1 MAHISQIRRCYNCG
15 AVLQSDDPSKE
26 GYVKKETLE
35 NASQNFLF
43 CDKCFEKER
52 YHSLSNEPS
61 INPEFLTMVKD
72 AKKKNALIVYVI
84 NLFSFEASFSS
95 ALNELIQ
102 GMNILVV
109 GNKFDLLPESCD
121 EELTKEYVAH
131 RFRAVGLTINK
142 DNVILANAFDDETA
156 RNIIQQVY
164 ELKNGK
170 DVYVIGPSNAGKTT
184 LISSFLRVYKN
195 LSTGNIVTQ
204 EYPGTSL
211 RVMQI
216 PLSSKSAMYDTPGID
231 INNSILY
238 NIDKQTLNDVYLLEA
253 VKGREIS
260 FSAEQAI
267 YFGGLA
273 FIELVKGRK
282 TELTCYFHEKVQ
294 LKKVNAKKAENK
306 FIQLIAHK
314 SLKPSLSRIKSIKDM
329 DVFEIEITESNLRD
343 IGIQGL
349 GWFTFIA
356 KGQLF
361 RIYVPHGVSVFTSR
375 PKVHLKK

>member
-1 MAHISQIRRCYNCG
+1 MAHISQVRRCYNCG
-15 AVLQSDDPSKE
+15 AVLQSDDPTKE

-35 NASQNFLF
+35 NGSQNFLF

-52 YHSLSNEPS
+52 YHSLSNEPT
-61 INPEFLTMVKD
+61 INPEFLNMLTD
-72 AKKKNALIVYVI
+72 AKKKDALIVYVI

-95 ALNELIQ
+95 EINDIIQ
-102 GMNILVV
+102 RMNILVV
-109 GNKFDLLPESCD
+109 GNKYDLLPEGCD

-131 RFRAVGLTINK
+131 RFRAVGVTISK

-156 RNIIQQVY
+156 RLIIQQIY

-204 EYPGTSL
+204 EYPNTSL

-216 PLSSKSAMYDTPGID
+216 PLSSKTSMYDTPGIN
-231 INNSILY
+231 INNSIIYEL
-238 NIDKQTLNDVYLLEA
+238 DKQTLNSIYLTEA
-253 VKGREIS
+253 VNAREIS
-260 FSAEQAI
+260 FSAGQAV

-273 FIELVKGRK
+273 FIELVKGKK
-282 TELTCYFHEKVQ
+282 TELTCYFHDKVQ

-306 FIQLIAHK
+306 FVELVSHK
-314 SLKPSLSRIKSIKDM
+314 SLKPSLNKIKSIKDM
-329 DVFEIEITESNLRD
+329 DVFEIAITESNLRD

-349 GWFTFIA
+349 GWFTFLA

-375 PKVHLKK
+375 PKIHIKK